1 MVATIKTI
9 QGGAKAVSRYFEL
22 LEEVSDY
29 YGTNSHSE
37 WLGKAASLL
46 GLDGPVERQAF
57 ENLLTGRDPSGRPL
71 GNLARKQ
78 RVPGYDITLSVPK
91 SVSVLWAIGNEEIQQ
106 QVEKAL
112 LEAARRTMAELESD
126 LPLARRGR
134 GGKSDIKANLA
145 IGMCLSLIHI

>member
-57 ENLLTGRDPSGRPL
+57 ENLLTGRIPADGPWE
-71 GNLARKQ
+71 
-78 RVPGYDITLSVPK
+78 T
-91 SVSVLWAIGNEEIQQ
+91 W
-106 QVEKAL
+106 
-112 LEAARRTMAELESD
+112 LESNAF
-126 LPLARRGR
+126 PGTTSR
-134 GGKSDIKANLA
+134 S
-145 IGMCLSLIHI
+145 LSRSPYPSCGP

>member
-1 MVATIKTI
+1 MVATIKAI

-37 WLGKAASLL
+37 WLGKAGSLL

-78 RVPGYDITLSVPK
+78 RVPGYD
-91 SVSVLWAIGNEEIQQ
+91 
-106 QVEKAL
+106 
-112 LEAARRTMAELESD
+112 
-126 LPLARRGR
+126 
-134 GGKSDIKANLA
+134 
-145 IGMCLSLIHI
+145 LSLIHI